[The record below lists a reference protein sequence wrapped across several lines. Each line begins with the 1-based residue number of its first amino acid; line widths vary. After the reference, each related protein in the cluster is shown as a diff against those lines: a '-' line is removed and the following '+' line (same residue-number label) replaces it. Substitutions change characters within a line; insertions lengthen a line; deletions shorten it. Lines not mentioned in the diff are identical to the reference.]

1 MSTTDRRVSNAA
13 RRRALRTIG
22 VTVAAGA
29 IGPAVRATRAQGPQL
44 APTPRDAEGPF
55 YPRSFPA
62 DADADLT
69 RVAGRPGVACGTPL
83 LLAGRVVAIDGA
95 PLAGAMLELWQCD
108 VNGTYHHVGASG
120 PQDDGFQGN
129 GRALADAGGGWAF
142 RTIRPVPCGSRPPHL
157 HFRISH
163 PRARRLTTQLCV
175 KGESAEAGAGTF
187 FARERERLEIALVAA
202 PATRERSRRPARSC
216 WKPRSPGRPRAG
228 RPWTVAK
235 ARAMRAEGRA
245 GADAT
250 QNL

>member
-1 MSTTDRRVSNAA
+1 MSASVTTYA
-13 RRRALRTIG
+13 RRRALKSIG
-22 VTVAAGA
+22 LAAAVVATAGGGA
-29 IGPAVRATRAQGPQL
+29 PPASAQTQGTRL

-69 RVAGRPGVACGTPL
+69 RVAGRPGVARGTPL

-120 PQDDGFQGN
+120 PQDDGFQGY

-187 FARERERLEIALVAA
+187 FARERDRLEIVLVAA
-202 PATRERSRRPARSC
+202 PGARD
-216 WKPRSPGRPRAG
+216 
-228 RPWTVAK
+228 
-235 ARAMRAEGRA
+235 A
-245 GADAT
+245 GALAAT
-250 QNL
+250 CTFVLETA